1 MEIVV
6 TVAAIMAMIMLGV
19 LLIHGLNVRH
29 NQRIAASHYSD
40 VLPGIG
46 RRSRKTRQSV
56 GLQDLP
62 AAPLTANPATG
73 TANDVGLP
81 SRWRRWGVRDGLMPI
96 VTSF

>member
-19 LLIHGLNVRH
+19 LLIHSLNVRH
-29 NQRIAASHYSD
+29 NQRITASHYSD

-56 GLQDLP
+56 GP
-62 AAPLTANPATG
+62 AGSPGG
-73 TANDVGLP
+73 TTHREP
-81 SRWRRWGVRDGLMPI
+81 RDGDGQ
-96 VTSF
+96 